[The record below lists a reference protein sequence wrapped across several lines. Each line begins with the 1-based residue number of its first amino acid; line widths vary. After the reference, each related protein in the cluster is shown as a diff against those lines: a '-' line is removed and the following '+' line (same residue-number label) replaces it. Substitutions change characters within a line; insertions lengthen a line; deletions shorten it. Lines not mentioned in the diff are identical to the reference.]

1 MKNKLAL
8 FDLDG
13 TLFDTRNVNYH
24 SYRQAL
30 EELGYTLDY
39 EHFCN
44 KCNGRLYK
52 EFLPELTDGKEET
65 LKIIHDRKKELYS
78 TYLSKAIANNHLFD
92 IARLISSE
100 YYLAVVTTASKKNT
114 YEILEHFNYLDMF
127 DLVLTHE
134 DITNVKPSPD
144 GFIKAMEHF
153 NISPENTI
161 IFEDSNVGIEAAR
174 RSKANVFVINTFGKG
189 D

>member
-39 EHFCN
+39 KYFCD
-44 KCNGRLYK
+44 KCNGRLYR
-52 EFLPELTDGKEET
+52 EFLPEITDGKEET
-65 LKIIHDRKKELYS
+65 LKKIHDRKKELYS
-78 TYLSKAIANNHLFD
+78 SYLTKAIANNHLFN
-92 IARLISSE
+92 IARLIRDE

-114 YEILEHFNYLDMF
+114 YEILNHFGYLDMF

-134 DITNVKPSPD
+134 DITNVKPDPE
-144 GFIKAMEHF
+144 GFVKAMKYF
-153 NISPENTI
+153 NISSEDTI
-161 IFEDSNVGIEAAR
+161 IFEDSTVGIEAAR
-174 RSKANVFVINTFGKG
+174 RSKANVFAINTFGKG
-189 D
+189 V